1 MKNVMS
7 KTGRYLMLAVLP
19 AMLAACSDDEENKPE
34 VKLTLTEPISHVTF
48 VSKGSI
54 ELPVRISGIETDPE
68 VSDFMV
74 LPTSVSA
81 DNIHFDW
88 DQTEP
93 AGDLPM
99 GEIKDLKVSDVR
111 EGEDEGSYILT
122 VDYDAT
128 GNMSVSYSDVYVFY
142 GDAKSDMAFGLS
154 YEGMSQNAVAM
165 PVQTCKKSELGMRWR
180 IDMTQIYKDLDIK
193 FEDVY
198 INRLHKLYAG
208 IDGDKSLD
216 LDRGS
221 HWENLGVILGTGY
234 YENVDTKVSYINL
247 LNPVSFETG
256 VHYFI
261 QFIIGKGNS
270 EYVAVHVPILIT
282 EE

>member
-128 GNMSVSYSDVYVFY
+128 GNM
-142 GDAKSDMAFGLS
+142 
-154 YEGMSQNAVAM
+154 MSMSSTV
-165 PVQTCKKSELGMRWR
+165 MRKAIWR
-180 IDMTQIYKDLDIK
+180 LVCPMRVWLRT
-193 FEDVY
+193 
-198 INRLHKLYAG
+198 RLQCRYRHVRNQ
-208 IDGDKSLD
+208 SLECV
-216 LDRGS
+216 G
-221 HWENLGVILGTGY
+221 E
-234 YENVDTKVSYINL
+234 
-247 LNPVSFETG
+247 
-256 VHYFI
+256 
-261 QFIIGKGNS
+261 
-270 EYVAVHVPILIT
+270 
-282 EE
+282 